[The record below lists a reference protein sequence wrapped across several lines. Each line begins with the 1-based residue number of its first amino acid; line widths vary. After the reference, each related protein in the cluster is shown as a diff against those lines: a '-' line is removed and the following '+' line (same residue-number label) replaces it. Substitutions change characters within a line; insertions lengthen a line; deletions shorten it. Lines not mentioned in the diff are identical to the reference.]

1 MKSKCN
7 NGITLI
13 ALIITIIILLILA
26 GITISMLTGDNGILK
41 QASNAKLENQK
52 AEYKEI
58 INLAQME
65 NDITTDANRT
75 KKEKL
80 NGIYDILIKNNEFKD
95 AIIIKKYEN
104 EEEPKL
110 VIKTKEG
117 WIYIVTVNG
126 IEETENEDIETEII
140 INNGDIKYDYFPDTW
155 TNTEVKVGIKVE
167 NEKFKEYTL
176 QYSLDGITWQD
187 YVEKLIIQENNTEI
201 LARLINKSLIS
212 KNYATGNVTNIDKIL
227 PKTEINL
234 SDVTTTTGNA
244 ITANIIQSDNESGID
259 ITNCKWV
266 YNTTQEKIGID
277 SNKYTDGILNNENQ
291 TISLEKMTAG
301 KYYLHVLTVDIA
313 GNKIETVSN
322 EVTVNSASKN
332 LLSLVKSNPAEWY
345 GKKVSGYVANGVS
358 DWKIFYNDDQYVYL
372 IMEDY
377 LESQKAIECNNTLLN
392 ASGDST
398 TYKYCV
404 YWGNI
409 PERDATN
416 YQNKFTPVTTE
427 VLEFDYAVQGGM
439 ADRCGLT
446 LLDTSKWTS
455 FVDNNKANSAI
466 GTPSLNMWVASYN
479 IKYPENKVYTNT
491 DNFYRI
497 LCRKKTASKHE
508 W

>member
-65 NDITTDANRT
+65 NNINTDANRT

-117 WIYIVTVNG
+117 WTYIVTVNG

-140 INNGDIKYDYFPDTW
+140 INDGDIKYDYVPDTW

-187 YVEKLIIQENNTEI
+187 YVGKLTIQENNTEI
-201 LARLINKSLIS
+201 LARLTNKSLIS

-313 GNKIETVSN
+313 GNKIE
-322 EVTVNSASKN
+322 K
-332 LLSLVKSNPAEWY
+332 L
-345 GKKVSGYVANGVS
+345 
-358 DWKIFYNDDQYVYL
+358 
-372 IMEDY
+372 
-377 LESQKAIECNNTLLN
+377 
-392 ASGDST
+392 
-398 TYKYCV
+398 
-404 YWGNI
+404 
-409 PERDATN
+409 
-416 YQNKFTPVTTE
+416 
-427 VLEFDYAVQGGM
+427 
-439 ADRCGLT
+439 
-446 LLDTSKWTS
+446 
-455 FVDNNKANSAI
+455 
-466 GTPSLNMWVASYN
+466 
-479 IKYPENKVYTNT
+479 
-491 DNFYRI
+491 
-497 LCRKKTASKHE
+497 
-508 W
+508 